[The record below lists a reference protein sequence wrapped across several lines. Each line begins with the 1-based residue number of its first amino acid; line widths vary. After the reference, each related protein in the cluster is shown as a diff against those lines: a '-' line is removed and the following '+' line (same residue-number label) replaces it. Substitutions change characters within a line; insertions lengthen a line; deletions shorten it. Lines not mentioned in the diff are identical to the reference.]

1 MTNIY
6 PANRKTATETP
17 EQRAARLAQSVPQM
31 QAAIKEKR
39 KATRGTNLSVA
50 QRKIEKAKA
59 ANLSEEDQI
68 ELYLLESTSLINE
81 VLKRTRKYMKETKD
95 PGELSRIALNLL
107 EIQDKLKGN
116 RTAGRARE
124 IKKTTQE
131 IAESNDMAALI
142 QAAVAKTPSDL
153 AEIVVDKQQ
162 ETPQT

>member
-1 MTNIY
+1 MTSIY
-6 PANRKTATETP
+6 PATRKPTDETP
-17 EQRAARLAQSVPQM
+17 EQRAARTAKAT
-31 QAAIKEKR
+31 AAIAEKR
-39 KATRGTNLSVA
+39 SKGNRCSDLTAA
-50 QRKIEKAKA
+50 QRKIAKAKA
-59 ANLSEEDQI
+59 TSLSDDEQI
-68 ELYLLESTSLINE
+68 ELYILESTSLINE
-81 VLKRTRKYMKETKD
+81 VLKRTKKYMKETKD

>member
-1 MTNIY
+1 MKNIY
-6 PANRKTATETP
+6 PETRKPTTETP
-17 EQRAARLAQSVPQM
+17 EEVRSRTAKGLDIAHKALA
-31 QAAIKEKR
+31 EKH
-39 KATRGTNLSVA
+39 KATRSSNLTTA
-50 QRKIEKAKA
+50 QKKIEKAKA
-59 ANLSEEDQI
+59 SGLSEEDQI
-68 ELYLLESTSLINE
+68 EFYLLESTSLINE
-81 VLKRTRKYMKETKD
+81 VLKRTKKFMKKTED

-153 AEIVVDKQQ
+153 AEIVVDKQE
-162 ETPQT
+162 ETKQT

>member
-1 MTNIY
+1 MKNVY
-6 PANRKTATETP
+6 PKDRKSTGETP
-17 EQRAARLAQSVPQM
+17 EETYARTTKAREALA
-31 QAAIKEKR
+31 EKQ
-39 KATRGTNLSVA
+39 KANRCTNLTAA
-50 QRKIEKAKA
+50 QRKIERAKRES
-59 ANLSEEDQI
+59 LSEEDQI

-153 AEIVVDKQQ
+153 AEIVVDKK
-162 ETPQT
+162 EENSQT